1 MARDGF
7 ASNVDLVGSSMTQ
20 WLAGST
26 ALSRLEHDAMAR
38 GSAEWPAGVGD
49 AAHEAG

>member
-38 GSAEWPAGVGD
+38 GQRGVAGWCRGCST
-49 AAHEAG
+49 